1 MTNKDEYKIRKWLGD
16 RYHLNPEIT
25 FKEDKTK
32 IEKWKLFRVYPN
44 WMTDGSEP
52 IMTSETHTDKDLMKF
67 AKKHRKYDLS
77 MVDNKTFIVIA
88 HFNFILVILS
98 FLLGSKCLLGFTYGI
113 NFVIIVTCII
123 KDIFINKNSK
133 VIKLEFKE
141 RVDIFLKKENIKDER
156 KNDTRKSN

>member
-16 RYHLNPEIT
+16 RYHLNTEIT

-52 IMTSETHTDKDLMKF
+52 IMTSKTHTDKELIEF

-77 MVDNKTFIVIA
+77 IIDNIVFLA
-88 HFNFILVILS
+88 LS
-98 FLLGSKCLLGFTYGI
+98 YLNGIYLLA
-113 NFVIIVTCII
+113 
-123 KDIFINKNSK
+123 
-133 VIKLEFKE
+133 
-141 RVDIFLKKENIKDER
+141 IFLFYIHLY
-156 KNDTRKSN
+156 